1 MHEATTPEVRELME
15 WDAVVLAGGPTG
27 PFGGI
32 EQCELRF
39 EGRSLLNI
47 ALDAVRRAEN
57 RVVVGPDR
65 PGMPADCRC
74 VIEQPRFAGIVA
86 ALRAGLAEL
95 DPDDPPFVAVVA
107 ADQPY
112 ADDALAVVL
121 SEVAGR
127 SPYDGWVAADP
138 AGRSSPLLAVYR
150 KAALASAMER
160 LRENGLLDAVD
171 IHHLV
176 AGLALKPVRLL
187 GFLVADVD
195 GPEDVTAL
203 GIEVP
208 AQQ

>member
-1 MHEATTPEVRELME
+1 ME
-15 WDAVVLAGGPTG
+15 WDAVVLAGGPPERIG
-27 PFGGI
+27 V

-47 ALDAVRRAEN
+47 ALDAVLRAET

-74 VIEQPRFAGIVA
+74 VIEQPRFAGVLA
-86 ALRAGLAEL
+86 ALEAGLSAL
-95 DPDDPPFVAVVA
+95 DALEPEFVAVVA

-121 SEVAGR
+121 SEVAVR
-127 SPYDGWVAADP
+127 SPYDGWIAADP
-138 AGRSSPLLAVYR
+138 TGRTSPLLAVYR
-150 KAALASAMER
+150 KAALAVSFDR
-160 LRENGLLDAVD
+160 LRETGVLASAD

-187 GFLVADVD
+187 GFLCADVD
-195 GPEDVTAL
+195 RPEDVAEL
-203 GIEVP
+203 GLEVP
-208 AQQ
+208 APPAA

>member
-1 MHEATTPEVRELME
+1 ME
-15 WDAVVLAGGPTG
+15 WDAVVLAGGRPDRIG
-27 PFGGI
+27 V

-47 ALDAVRRAEN
+47 ALDAVMRAET

-65 PGMPADCRC
+65 PGMPEDCRC
-74 VIEQPRFAGIVA
+74 VIEQPRFAGV
-86 ALRAGLAEL
+86 LRALETGLDALHPEE
-95 DPDDPPFVAVVA
+95 PAFVAVVS

-121 SEVAGR
+121 SEVAVH

-138 AGRSSPLLAVYR
+138 TGHTFPLLAVYR
-150 KAALASAMER
+150 KAALRSAFER
-160 LRENGLLDAVD
+160 LREGGVLSSAD

-187 GFLVADVD
+187 GFLCVDVD
-195 GPEDVTAL
+195 GPEDVAEL
-203 GIEVP
+203 GLELPGLP
-208 AQQ
+208 AQA